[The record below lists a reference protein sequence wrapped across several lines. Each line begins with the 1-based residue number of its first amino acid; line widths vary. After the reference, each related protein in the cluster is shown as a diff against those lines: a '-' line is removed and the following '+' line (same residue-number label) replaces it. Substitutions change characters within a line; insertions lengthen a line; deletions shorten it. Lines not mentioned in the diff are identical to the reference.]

1 MTENLKKL
9 TGKFGYEPI
18 AKHLVNDC
26 DTELFKELVES
37 DSFLFDFV
45 KQNVAQ
51 RIDAQVNENN
61 YKNLIEFLKF
71 YSPSYEDVIVSALV
85 KYANEDLTDLM
96 LEKFENGTDDE
107 KTYIAKYFAKIQ
119 DPLAYEFLKKN
130 SYSENEFLAQNCA
143 TTLGQWHDE
152 ASYNFAIEKLKD
164 EDDFEKL
171 SAVKFLVAYGDKKA
185 VPMIIDAMKDSAMSE
200 NIAGEIPYLEDIF
213 SLMSE
218 NFQDALLMLNY
229 IINALG
235 EILPLAVVLD
245 FELFEVFEQ
254 LINKSE
260 DSKVAVVLINAREK
274 FETLTENDEYIFDE
288 DKETKNEIFDIKKLL
303 ESLNKKELEKSLNEE
318 LKETVLK
325 VAEYS
330 NEEKKRSTRIVLI
343 FFVLGIIAL
352 ILNIAIKFME
362 LQENFFVGFLEGSTI
377 SFAIGAMVLGILYA
391 TGILCKVFA
400 FKRRLLGKEDMYE
413 R

>member
-9 TGKFGYEPI
+9 TGKFGFEPV

-26 DTELFKELVES
+26 DTELFKELVEN

-51 RIDAQVNENN
+51 RIGAQINENN

-107 KTYIAKYFAKIQ
+107 KTYVAKYFAKIQ
-119 DPLAYEFLKKN
+119 DPLAYEFLKKY

-143 TTLGQWHDE
+143 TTLGDWHDE
-152 ASYNFAIEKLKD
+152 DSYNFAIEKLKD

-185 VPMIIDAMKDSAMSE
+185 VPMILDAMKNSAMSE
-200 NIAGEIPYLEDIF
+200 NIAGEIPYLETIF
-213 SLMSE
+213 DLMSE
-218 NFQDALLMLNY
+218 NFQDALLTLNY

-235 EILPLAVVLD
+235 EILPLSVVFD
-245 FELFEVFEQ
+245 FELFDVFEQ
-254 LINKSE
+254 LINKSD
-260 DSKVAVVLINAREK
+260 DSKIAVVLINAREK

-318 LKETVLK
+318 LKENSPFVFTALDFSTDVLAIRELLKSNNQTVILKTVEVLK
-325 VAEYS
+325 
-330 NEEKKRSTRIVLI
+330 K
-343 FFVLGIIAL
+343 LGYLDENTKTIAL
-352 ILNIAIKFME
+352 LKVTDINIKSIIRA
-362 LQENFFVGFLEGSTI
+362 L
-377 SFAIGAMVLGILYA
+377 
-391 TGILCKVFA
+391 
-400 FKRRLLGKEDMYE
+400 
-413 R
+413 

>member
-26 DTELFKELVES
+26 DTELFKELIES

-235 EILPLAVVLD
+235 EILPLSVVLD

-303 ESLNKKELEKSLNEE
+303 ESLNKKELEKLLNEE
-318 LKETVLK
+318 LKENSPFVFTALDFSTDVLAIRELLKSNNQTVILKTVEVLK
-325 VAEYS
+325 
-330 NEEKKRSTRIVLI
+330 K
-343 FFVLGIIAL
+343 LGYLDENTKTIAL
-352 ILNIAIKFME
+352 LKVTDINIKSIIRA
-362 LQENFFVGFLEGSTI
+362 L
-377 SFAIGAMVLGILYA
+377 
-391 TGILCKVFA
+391 
-400 FKRRLLGKEDMYE
+400 
-413 R
+413 

>member
-318 LKETVLK
+318 LKENSPFVFTALDFSTDVLTIRELLKSNNQTVILKTVEVLK
-325 VAEYS
+325 
-330 NEEKKRSTRIVLI
+330 K
-343 FFVLGIIAL
+343 LGYLDENTKTIAL
-352 ILNIAIKFME
+352 LKVTDINIKSIIRA
-362 LQENFFVGFLEGSTI
+362 L
-377 SFAIGAMVLGILYA
+377 
-391 TGILCKVFA
+391 
-400 FKRRLLGKEDMYE
+400 
-413 R
+413 

>member
-61 YKNLIEFLKF
+61 YQNLIEFLKF

-213 SLMSE
+213 SLMNE

-303 ESLNKKELEKSLNEE
+303 ESLNKKELEKLLNEE
-318 LKETVLK
+318 LEENSPFVFTALDFSTDVLAIRELLKSNNQTVILKTVEVLK
-325 VAEYS
+325 
-330 NEEKKRSTRIVLI
+330 K
-343 FFVLGIIAL
+343 LGYLDENTKTIAL
-352 ILNIAIKFME
+352 LKVTDINIKSIIRA
-362 LQENFFVGFLEGSTI
+362 L
-377 SFAIGAMVLGILYA
+377 
-391 TGILCKVFA
+391 
-400 FKRRLLGKEDMYE
+400 
-413 R
+413 

>member
-51 RIDAQVNENN
+51 RIEAQVNENN

-152 ASYNFAIEKLKD
+152 ASYNFAIEKMKD

-260 DSKVAVVLINAREK
+260 DSKVAVVLINAKEK

-318 LKETVLK
+318 LKENSPFVFTALDFSTDVLAIRELLKSNNQTVILKTVEVLK
-325 VAEYS
+325 
-330 NEEKKRSTRIVLI
+330 K
-343 FFVLGIIAL
+343 LGYLDENTKTIAL
-352 ILNIAIKFME
+352 LKVTDINIKSIIRA
-362 LQENFFVGFLEGSTI
+362 L
-377 SFAIGAMVLGILYA
+377 
-391 TGILCKVFA
+391 
-400 FKRRLLGKEDMYE
+400 
-413 R
+413 

>member
-130 SYSENEFLAQNCA
+130 SHSENEFLAQNCA
-143 TTLGQWHDE
+143 IALGDWHDE
-152 ASYNFAIEKLKD
+152 ESFNSAIENLKD

-260 DSKVAVVLINAREK
+260 DSKVAVVLINAKEK

-318 LKETVLK
+318 LKENSPFVFTALDFSTDVLAIRELLKSNNQTVILKTVEVLK
-325 VAEYS
+325 
-330 NEEKKRSTRIVLI
+330 K
-343 FFVLGIIAL
+343 LGYLDENTKTIAL
-352 ILNIAIKFME
+352 LKVTDINIKSIIRA
-362 LQENFFVGFLEGSTI
+362 L
-377 SFAIGAMVLGILYA
+377 
-391 TGILCKVFA
+391 
-400 FKRRLLGKEDMYE
+400 
-413 R
+413 

>member
-171 SAVKFLVAYGDKKA
+171 SAVKFLIAYGDKKA

-318 LKETVLK
+318 LKENSPFVFTALDFSTDVLAIRELLKSNNQTVILKTVEVLK
-325 VAEYS
+325 
-330 NEEKKRSTRIVLI
+330 K
-343 FFVLGIIAL
+343 LGYLDENTKTIAL
-352 ILNIAIKFME
+352 LKVTDINIKSIIRA
-362 LQENFFVGFLEGSTI
+362 L
-377 SFAIGAMVLGILYA
+377 
-391 TGILCKVFA
+391 
-400 FKRRLLGKEDMYE
+400 
-413 R
+413 

>member
-26 DTELFKELVES
+26 DAELFKELVES

-130 SYSENEFLAQNCA
+130 SHSENEFLAQNCA
-143 TTLGQWHDE
+143 IALGDWHDE
-152 ASYNFAIEKLKD
+152 ESFNSAIENLKD

-185 VPMIIDAMKDSAMSE
+185 VPMIVDAMKNSAMSE

-218 NFQDALLMLNY
+218 NFQDALLILNY

-235 EILPLAVVLD
+235 EILPLSVVLD
-245 FELFEVFEQ
+245 FELFEVF
-254 LINKSE
+254 
-260 DSKVAVVLINAREK
+260 V
-274 FETLTENDEYIFDE
+274 
-288 DKETKNEIFDIKKLL
+288 
-303 ESLNKKELEKSLNEE
+303 
-318 LKETVLK
+318 
-325 VAEYS
+325 
-330 NEEKKRSTRIVLI
+330 
-343 FFVLGIIAL
+343 
-352 ILNIAIKFME
+352 
-362 LQENFFVGFLEGSTI
+362 
-377 SFAIGAMVLGILYA
+377 
-391 TGILCKVFA
+391 
-400 FKRRLLGKEDMYE
+400 
-413 R
+413 

>member
-51 RIDAQVNENN
+51 RIGAQINENN

-130 SYSENEFLAQNCA
+130 SHSENEFLAQNCA
-143 TTLGQWHDE
+143 IALGDWHDE
-152 ASYNFAIEKLKD
+152 ESFNSAIENLKD
-164 EDDFEKL
+164 EDDFERL

-185 VPMIIDAMKDSAMSE
+185 VPMIVDAMKNSAMSE

-218 NFQDALLMLNY
+218 NFQDALLILNY

-235 EILPLAVVLD
+235 EILPLSVVLD

-254 LINKSE
+254 LINKSD
-260 DSKVAVVLINAREK
+260 DSRIAVVLINAREK

-288 DKETKNEIFDIKKLL
+288 DKDTKNEIFDIKRLL
-303 ESLNKKELEKSLNEE
+303 ESLNKKELEKLLNEE
-318 LKETVLK
+318 LKENSPFVFTALDFSTDVLAIRELLKSNNQTVILKTVEVLK
-325 VAEYS
+325 
-330 NEEKKRSTRIVLI
+330 K
-343 FFVLGIIAL
+343 LGYLDENTKTIAL
-352 ILNIAIKFME
+352 LKVTDINIKSIIRA
-362 LQENFFVGFLEGSTI
+362 L
-377 SFAIGAMVLGILYA
+377 
-391 TGILCKVFA
+391 
-400 FKRRLLGKEDMYE
+400 
-413 R
+413 

>member
-1 MTENLKKL
+1 MTEKLKKL

-260 DSKVAVVLINAREK
+260 DSKVAVVLINAKEK

-303 ESLNKKELEKSLNEE
+303 EILNKKELEKSLNEE
-318 LKETVLK
+318 LKENSPFVFTALDFSTDVLAIRELLKSNNQTVILKTVEVLK
-325 VAEYS
+325 
-330 NEEKKRSTRIVLI
+330 K
-343 FFVLGIIAL
+343 LGYLDENTKTIAL
-352 ILNIAIKFME
+352 LKVTDINIKSIIRA
-362 LQENFFVGFLEGSTI
+362 L
-377 SFAIGAMVLGILYA
+377 
-391 TGILCKVFA
+391 
-400 FKRRLLGKEDMYE
+400 
-413 R
+413 

>member
-318 LKETVLK
+318 LKENSPFVFTALDFSTDVLAIRELLKSNNQTVILKTVEVLK
-325 VAEYS
+325 
-330 NEEKKRSTRIVLI
+330 K
-343 FFVLGIIAL
+343 LGYLDENTKTIAL
-352 ILNIAIKFME
+352 LKVTDINIKSIIRA
-362 LQENFFVGFLEGSTI
+362 L
-377 SFAIGAMVLGILYA
+377 
-391 TGILCKVFA
+391 
-400 FKRRLLGKEDMYE
+400 
-413 R
+413 

>member
-185 VPMIIDAMKDSAMSE
+185 VPMIIDAMKNSAMSE

-303 ESLNKKELEKSLNEE
+303 ENLNKKELEKLLNEE
-318 LKETVLK
+318 LKENSPFVFTALDFSTDVLAIRELLKSNNQTVILKTVEVLK
-325 VAEYS
+325 
-330 NEEKKRSTRIVLI
+330 K
-343 FFVLGIIAL
+343 LGYLDENTKTIAL
-352 ILNIAIKFME
+352 LKVTDINIKSIIRA
-362 LQENFFVGFLEGSTI
+362 L
-377 SFAIGAMVLGILYA
+377 
-391 TGILCKVFA
+391 
-400 FKRRLLGKEDMYE
+400 
-413 R
+413 